1 MACLQNVRNSDRL
14 SDMFTGTQTSNT
26 ARLIRQRIENAKPGE
41 PFTSA
46 ELLDCGTRA
55 SIDQNL
61 SRLVKSGAIERVA
74 RGVFVKPEI
83 NRYVGKVAPEPLKVV
98 NAVAKASGSIVQIH
112 GAEAAR
118 QLGLSTQVP
127 LRAVYSTSGPS
138 RRVRVGA
145 MEIQLKHVCANKL
158 ALAGTPG
165 GLALAA
171 LWYLGR
177 KGVTSSVIDK
187 IRHKLS
193 GTEFEAL
200 KSCRK
205 PSWMSDVFFDATR
218 TAHA

>member
-1 MACLQNVRNSDRL
+1 MLA
-14 SDMFTGTQTSNT
+14 GTPTSNT
-26 ARLIRQRIENAKPGE
+26 ARQIRLRIENTKPGE

-46 ELLDCGTRA
+46 EFLDCGTRA
-55 SIDQNL
+55 SIDQTL
-61 SRLVKSGAIERVA
+61 SRLIKSGVIERVA
-74 RGVFVKPEI
+74 RGIFVKPEI
-83 NRYVGKVAPEPLKVV
+83 SRFVGKVAPEPIKVV
-98 NAVAKASGSIVQIH
+98 NALAKTSGSIVQIH

-165 GLALAA
+165 GAALAA

-177 KGVTSSVIDK
+177 KGVTPSVVDK

-193 GTEFEAL
+193 STEFEAL

-205 PSWMSDVFFDATR
+205 PSWMSDIFFESSR
-218 TAHA
+218 TGPAHA

>member
-1 MACLQNVRNSDRL
+1 ML
-14 SDMFTGTQTSNT
+14 TGTTHSNT
-26 ARLIRQRIENAKPGE
+26 ARLIRQRIEKAKPGE

-46 ELLDCGTRA
+46 EFLDCGTRA

-61 SRLVKSGAIERVA
+61 SRLIKSGAIERVA
-74 RGVFVKPEI
+74 RGVFVKPEV
-83 NRYVGKVAPEPLKVV
+83 NRFVGKVAPEPIKVV
-98 NAVAKASGSIVQIH
+98 NALAKASGSIVQVH

-145 MEIQLKHVCANKL
+145 MEIQLKHVCASKL

-165 GLALAA
+165 GLALSA
-171 LWYLGR
+171 LRYLG
-177 KGVTSSVIDK
+177 KNGVTPSVIDK
-187 IRHKLS
+187 IRRAIPGS
-193 GTEFEAL
+193 EFEAL

-205 PSWMSDVFFDATR
+205 PSWMSDVFFESSR
-218 TAHA
+218 TEHAHA